1 MDLLTCISYY
11 NHKGYAGI
19 SAFASRPAE
28 EAQRNAHFVAVGV
41 LVPLDYGRLGRS
53 WLYAEK
59 LENLAE
65 QLVHNAEQTGPLEAF
80 WNAHCLDQQEP
91 SQNETS
97 SLAGPPGVQT
107 EDSQPG
113 PSLQREGRDRALS
126 DIPALETGSALSPTH
141 PALSLTVLL
150 DTFGPLAFPL
160 YRAALLRKR
169 ILFVGSAPVR
179 RSCDFVLSNI
189 PAASAE
195 AIHGSPEHFEQL
207 ARIDPLFSVGVHDIP
222 LLKELATQ
230 QSLPSQPGSEATNN
244 RGRRGWLACT
254 TDDIIATK
262 TSLYDVVV
270 NLPDRLAGQATKRLW
285 PQIRTS
291 SGMQIKATQ
300 RDLRRY
306 RTLQTALH
314 HLRQPQA
321 PADPA
326 TPNDTS
332 ESPETEDT
340 DSSPL
345 LRTPTAGPEA
355 SDEPAPLEDENS
367 LTEPASWL
375 SAAYTSFMWW
385 ASAGEKDAFLAEEVA
400 LDEAL
405 LADLPLLEEAART
418 HDRPRP
424 RPAGNSSGGPT
435 ASDRRGSLA
444 ENEDSDA
451 AQQIALVLIAYFHR
465 LTALMFET
473 AKDAVDSAGEGAAAA
488 GREVV
493 PIDGEDVRGMG
504 LDVWSEAD
512 KGFVKEFVGLYFGS
526 EARVTGASVECCGLR
541 IC

>member
-1 MDLLTCISYY
+1 MHATNARVRHNLPPIAAAFLIRFDNKVGYTIAWKRSLPDVQLEGVVEYKSLPSGLHHVKEDLIYY

-53 WLYAEK
+53 WL
-59 LENLAE
+59 

-97 SLAGPPGVQT
+97 NLAGPPGVRT

-113 PSLQREGRDRALS
+113 PSLQRE
-126 DIPALETGSALSPTH
+126 
-141 PALSLTVLL
+141 
-150 DTFGPLAFPL
+150 
-160 YRAALLRKR
+160 
-169 ILFVGSAPVR
+169 
-179 RSCDFVLSNI
+179 VLSNI

-195 AIHGSPEHFEQL
+195 AIHGSPEHVEQL

-270 NLPDRLAGQATKRLW
+270 NLPDRLAGQSTKRLW
-285 PQIRTS
+285 PQIQTS

-306 RTLQTALH
+306 RTLQTVLH

-345 LRTPTAGPEA
+345 LCAPTAGPEA

-385 ASAGEKDAFLAEEVA
+385 ASAGEKDAFLADEVA

-424 RPAGNSSGGPT
+424 RPTGNSSGGPA
-435 ASDRRGSLA
+435 ASNRRGSLA

-465 LTALMFET
+465 LTALIFET